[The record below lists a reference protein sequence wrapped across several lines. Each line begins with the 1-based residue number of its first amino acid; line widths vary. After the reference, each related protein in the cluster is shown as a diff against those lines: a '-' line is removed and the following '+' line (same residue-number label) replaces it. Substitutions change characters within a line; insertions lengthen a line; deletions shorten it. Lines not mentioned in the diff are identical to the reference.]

1 MFEDSL
7 VESRVGY
14 VSASNWRTAVASI
27 SLQFA
32 VAAVVISLPL
42 LHPEALSF
50 HPNTPKVLLPLS
62 PKAPVTVVRVEPT
75 SAGSTSLAGPTVAR
89 LLTLPSL
96 LPSGT
101 TPVTEA
107 PALAPVGTGIGMEAD
122 LPAGIA
128 IGEAGRG
135 RNITITPTRVATGPL
150 HISTGVSQGLLIT
163 PILPVYPA
171 IAKAAHVEGT
181 VIVEA
186 IISPAGRIESAR
198 VISGPP
204 MLQRAAMDAIQ
215 AARYKPYRLNGE
227 ATAVETTITVN
238 FRMGS

>member
-7 VESRVGY
+7 IESRVGY
-14 VSASNWRTAVASI
+14 VSASNRWTALASV

-32 VAAVVISLPL
+32 VAAMVIALPL

-50 HPNTPKVLLPLS
+50 YPDTPKVVLPLS
-62 PKAPVTVVRVEPT
+62 PKAPVTVVRVERVSAASTDLSAPT
-75 SAGSTSLAGPTVAR
+75 TVR
-89 LLTLPSL
+89 PLTLPSL

-101 TPVTEA
+101 PVIEA
-107 PALAPVGTGIGMEAD
+107 PALAPVGAGMGMHAD

-135 RNITITPTRVATGPL
+135 PNITMTPTRVATGPL
-150 HISTGVSQGLLIT
+150 HISTGVLQGLLIT

-186 IISPAGRIESAR
+186 TISPAGGIESAR

-204 MLQRAAMDAIQ
+204 ILQRAAMDAIQ

-227 ATAVETTITVN
+227 ATAVEITITVN
-238 FRMGS
+238 FHMGS